1 LHIAAYITV
10 VFSCCWACFGLGMIL
25 SGTNFTG
32 YEPESYL
39 WVLMLAIVCQIG
51 AHGLFNWSLRYISQ
65 LYVST
70 SETTEVIYSTI
81 IAYLLFDE
89 VPVLMQYIGSS
100 MIIAGILIYNY
111 FEAASSKKVVDKTES
126 RCYYLTQ
133 TDEGEVKLRNDL
145 QRTGDGASP
154 ADADSDKWSPEGGA
168 KRQPCLSSSRRKAG
182 VIWPRV

>member
-1 LHIAAYITV
+1 MLHILFQKGTLSQVNYIVT
-10 VFSCCWACFGLGMIL
+10 L
-25 SGTNFTG
+25 SQVNHT
-32 YEPESYL
+32 
-39 WVLMLAIVCQIG
+39 
-51 AHGLFNWSLRYISQ
+51 
-65 LYVST
+65 
-70 SETTEVIYSTI
+70 
-81 IAYLLFDE
+81 
-89 VPVLMQYIGSS
+89 
-100 MIIAGILIYNY
+100 
-111 FEAASSKKVVDKTES
+111 SSKKVVDKTES